1 MRRFF
6 IIWMFPFLISI
17 GLVIAFRIFLLDI
30 AIVSDNNME
39 YSLKSGDKIVFSKV
53 FKPKRNKIVLINDF
67 PAFNNAKIQRI
78 IGLPGD
84 SIRISNSLVYIN
96 NKRINEGKGIAYSY
110 SFRTDSLKLAFKF
123 LASNQIKYDK
133 ALARLGVFQ
142 IEADIDQLKLIKSI
156 DAFKDIKRNIEE
168 KNVNLSPVMASKHV
182 IYWNKDHFGPILI
195 PYKGLNLKL
204 DYKSY
209 FLYKELIENETASEF
224 TIKSARFYL
233 NNKPLE
239 SYRFKNDYYFLMND
253 KRSDAFDSRILGLV
267 PENKIRAGFLLKL
280 PW

>member
-6 IIWMFPFLISI
+6 IIWIFPFLISI
-17 GLVIAFRIFLLDI
+17 GLVVACRFILFDI
-30 AIVSDNNME
+30 DIVSDNNMD
-39 YSLKSGDKIVFSKV
+39 YRLNIGDKIIFSKV
-53 FKPKRNKIVLINDF
+53 FKPKRNKIVLIIGF
-67 PAFNNAKIQRI
+67 PSVGNAKIQRI

-84 SIRISNSLVYIN
+84 SIRISNSLIYIN
-96 NKRINEGKGIAYSY
+96 NKRIDEGKGIAYPY
-110 SFRTDSLKLAFKF
+110 SFKTDSLNLAVKF
-123 LASNQIKYDK
+123 LASNHIQYNK
-133 ALARLGVFQ
+133 ALARLGIFQ

-156 DAFKDIKRNIEE
+156 EAFKDIKRNIEE
-168 KNVNLSPVMASKHV
+168 KNVNISPVLASKQV
-182 IYWNKDHFGPILI
+182 IYWNKDHFGPILV

-204 DYKSY
+204 DNKSF

-224 TIKSARFYL
+224 AMKSARFYL

-239 SYRFKNDYYFLMND
+239 WYRFKNDYYFLMND

-267 PENKIRAGFLLKL
+267 PENKIRAGYLLKL